1 MRATLALNGLMSK
14 KKLIHYC
21 LFYLYGTKYLK
32 MDQVEFVVKHHFKF
46 FKGSRPQILLGSFL
60 NTLSHIYVRWQQ
72 WRIL

>member
-1 MRATLALNGLMSK
+1 
-14 KKLIHYC
+14 
-21 LFYLYGTKYLK
+21 

-60 NTLSHIYVRWQQ
+60 DALSHIYVRWQQ